1 MADLERRVL
10 ALEGSQITAAGRT
23 FDVADIERIDLRQ
36 WGPGFKGVA
45 YFTVK
50 GAKVRVD
57 GMTYGGFDPAA
68 GQPAEALM
76 QALLAQYRGEI
87 LEYEQKDEP
96 AS

>member
-1 MADLERRVL
+1 MI
-10 ALEGSQITAAGRT
+10 Q
-23 FDVADIERIDLRQ
+23 
-36 WGPGFKGVA
+36 
-45 YFTVK
+45 
-50 GAKVRVD
+50 
-57 GMTYGGFDPAA
+57 YGGFDPAA